1 MNQEPE
7 LPEDEKFSD
16 DPEENLRLENEFL
29 KMKMMAESGGFFG
42 GNKDLDL
49 PPEIENQFLKNV
61 IEFEKAYAKA
71 KSQKIVDLLGKP
83 TFENEKNLDDKKF
96 KAEFTRL
103 KKLLKNHHIK
113 VDFIAPQTDR
123 VKYQFITTELFDHET
138 EFIPVKGM
146 TTNFI
151 YEEFHPDHKNE
162 IAEITN
168 NLLNDFFERKLST
181 DTHYINNEIIIPD
194 GNVISKEQLINRF
207 YSMYEVAVEFANTSF
222 KIENI
227 DFEIQ
232 EEEKEESPSGMGF
245 SEGEIQYD
253 MIFKNGEVKKIHG
266 PFKIYFGRQWGFWS
280 IYFFYLAGYNLLPKE
295 KE

>member
-1 MNQEPE
+1 MKEGTE

-29 KMKMMAESGGFFG
+29 KMKMMVESGGIIG
-42 GNKDLDL
+42 GNGDSKL
-49 PPEIENQFLKNV
+49 PPEIENQWLKNV
-61 IEFEKAYAKA
+61 IEFERTYANA
-71 KSQKIVDLLGKP
+71 KPQKIVDLLGKP
-83 TFENEKNLDDKKF
+83 SFQNEKDLDDKKF
-96 KAEFTRL
+96 KTEFIRL
-103 KKLLKNHHIK
+103 NKLLMDHNIN

-123 VKYQFITTELFDHET
+123 VKYHFITRELFDHET
-138 EFIPVKGM
+138 DFIPVKGM

-168 NLLNDFFERKLST
+168 DFLNDFFQRNFNV
-181 DTHYINNEIIIPD
+181 DTHYINNEIILPD

-222 KIENI
+222 QLDNIE
-227 DFEIQ
+227 FEI
-232 EEEKEESPSGMGF
+232 KEETEDVPSGMGF

-253 MIFKNGEVKKIHG
+253 MIFKDGERRTIHG
-266 PFKIYFGRQWGFWS
+266 PFKIYFGRQWEFWN
-280 IYFFYLAGYNLLPKE
+280 IYFFYLAGYNLQPEKKE
-295 KE
+295 